1 MSLKCWCK
9 VKEEKG
15 RKRRYIGIIYLD
27 QKSFFDVEG
36 KKPRGHC
43 EAEYKRHHLHAN
55 QGVALCALSQFSFNL
70 ILLTSSFLFSS
81 FIFRLI
87 LVIVYLTFP
96 SPIEVFKTEVSSLL
110 AAFHFF

>member
-27 QKSFFDVEG
+27 QKSFFDVEEKNHVVIVKQNTKG
-36 KKPRGHC
+36 IICMRIKGS
-43 EAEYKRHHLHAN
+43 
-55 QGVALCALSQFSFNL
+55 LCVLYLSFLS
-70 ILLTSSFLFSS
+70 TSSYLLQVFLFSS

-87 LVIVYLTFP
+87 FVIVYLTFP
-96 SPIEVFKTEVSSLL
+96 SPIEAFKTEVSSLL